1 MADTRSSKA
10 EAASALPAARS
21 PLVGRADLI
30 NAVIADLAAAVLVT
44 LDGVGGVGKTSVA
57 LAVAREM
64 AAAMSVTVV
73 ELKPHR
79 DPDLV
84 AAAVATTLGLH
95 DNDERTILSTLVE
108 WLRTKR
114 MLLVLDNCEHLIDG
128 VAAFVDAILD
138 GAPGVRI
145 LATSREALRVEGERI
160 RPVPPLPVPPE
171 GQHQSAR
178 HVRDLAYD
186 SVQLLVTRAADVGLL
201 DFGDTADPELVS
213 LLVRRLGG
221 IPLAIVLAAGRLRG
235 MGLRDMLESSR
246 GLLAVLD
253 RSGRDS
259 TDGHQTLRDCIA
271 WSESLC
277 SPAGRDLW
285 MRLSVFAGDF
295 DIQAAEAVC
304 ADRDSNGLIGAE
316 SIVDVLDSLVWA
328 SVVTREQTV
337 DGQAR
342 YRLLD
347 PIRDYGLTLLQTS
360 TPDGDTQWHER
371 HAEFFCRVATEV
383 AAKRFSPCD
392 SLVVDT
398 VRHHMPDFRVAV
410 TWCLSHIHLTD
421 MAISLLAALSQATTW
436 FTAASVAEGQRY
448 LIRAL
453 GMPDA
458 RPSIQRMVVFTHTVW
473 HAMLQNDPAAEDWA
487 NRCQH
492 AAKETAESEPR
503 HAVTAHALADF
514 AEGVHLLFGKEDARA
529 IDVLGNAVAAL
540 RSGEMPTYF
549 HLSTLYLAQAGMKFD
564 DLAVADRASQE
575 CLVHAEAHAAGH
587 SLSWARWVR
596 GLVELEIGEAAKARE
611 RFEQAL
617 RVQRDLGTYWGTE
630 FMVETLARCAAVARE
645 HLRAAQLLG
654 AASKLS
660 TVAGADNSGPSFP
673 APHTTTENL
682 IREHLGAEQYR
693 SAYHA
698 GASLTFDDAVAL
710 ALGEQSTSVLS
721 DRQFEVARL
730 VAQGLTNEAIA
741 KELHIAESTVHTH
754 VRDVLRK
761 LKVSNRA
768 GIAAWFTRYAA
779 NP

>member
-1 MADTRSSKA
+1 
-10 EAASALPAARS
+10 
-21 PLVGRADLI
+21 
-30 NAVIADLAAAVLVT
+30 LVT

-57 LAVAREM
+57 LAVAREI
-64 AAAMSVTVV
+64 AATMSVTVV

-84 AAAVATTLGLH
+84 AAAIATTLGLH

-114 MLLVLDNCEHLIDG
+114 MLLVLDNCEHLIEG
-128 VAAFVDAILD
+128 VAAVVDAILD
-138 GAPGVRI
+138 GAPGVRV

-160 RPVPPLPVPPE
+160 RPVLPLPVPPD
-171 GQHQSAR
+171 GQRQTAR
-178 HVRDLAYD
+178 RARDLAYD
-186 SVQLLVTRAADVGLL
+186 SVQLLVARAADGGLV
-201 DFGDTADPELVS
+201 DFGDTADPDLVS

-235 MGLRDMLESSR
+235 MGLRDMLESPR

-277 SPAGRDLW
+277 SPAARALW

-295 DIQAAEAVC
+295 DIHAAVAVC
-304 ADRDSNGLIGAE
+304 ADSGSDGLIGAE

-328 SVVTREQTV
+328 SVVTRENTV

-347 PIRDYGLTLLQTS
+347 PIRDFGLTRLHAS
-360 TPDGDTQWHER
+360 APDGGDRWHER
-371 HAEFFCRVATEV
+371 HSEFFCRVATEV
-383 AAKRFSPCD
+383 AAQRFSPRD

-398 VRHHMPDFRVAV
+398 VRRHMADFRVAV
-410 TWCLSHIHLTD
+410 AWCLNHSHLART
-421 MAISLLAALSQATTW
+421 AIALLAALSQATTW

-453 GMPDA
+453 GMPGA

-473 HAMLQNDPAAEDWA
+473 HAMLQNDPAAGDWA
-487 NRCQH
+487 TRCQH
-492 AAKETAESEPR
+492 AADETAEYEPR
-503 HAVTAHALADF
+503 QAATAHALADF
-514 AEGVHLLFGKEDARA
+514 AEGVQLLFGAEDTRA
-529 IDVLGNAVAAL
+529 IDVLDSAVTAL
-540 RSGEMPTYF
+540 RSGAMPTYF
-549 HLSTLYLAQAGMKFD
+549 HLSSLYLAQAGMKFN
-564 DLAVADRASQE
+564 DLTVADRASQE
-575 CLVHAEAHAAGH
+575 CLAHAEAYAAGH

-596 GLVELEIGEAAKARE
+596 GLVELEIGESAKARE

-630 FMVETLARCAAVARE
+630 FMVETLARCAAVAGE

-654 AASKLS
+654 AAYKLS

-673 APHTTTENL
+673 APHTTTEDL
-682 IREHLGAEQYR
+682 IREHLDPEQYR

-698 GASLTFDDAVAL
+698 GASLTFEDAVAL
-710 ALGEQSTSVLS
+710 ALGEQPTSVLS
-721 DRQFEVARL
+721 NRQFEVAQL

-741 KELHIAESTVHTH
+741 KELGIAESTVHTH
-754 VRDVLRK
+754 VRAVLGK
-761 LKVSNRA
+761 LDVSNRA
-768 GIAAWFTRYAA
+768 GIAAWFARYAA
-779 NP
+779 KP